1 MQDFKPGQ
9 RWICDVDLQLGLG
22 TVQTVEHRIVT
33 ILFKATGEIRSYA
46 KQSAP
51 LTRVIFKPGDTVSGQ
66 DGAAIKVTG
75 AIERDGLII
84 YTGTR
89 TDGSQIEL
97 AEDRLMPQVQLSRP
111 SERLFTGQFDQD
123 KWFRIRYQT
132 LLIRNRLANAPLYG
146 LVGTRTSLIPHQL
159 YIAHEVGRR
168 FAPRVLLA
176 DEVGLGKTIEAGL
189 ILHQQLLT
197 ERAKRV
203 LIVVPETLIHQWLV
217 EMLRRFNLQF

>member
-22 TVQTVEHRIVT
+22 TVRTVEHRIVH
-33 ILFKATGEIRSYA
+33 IIFKAADEVRSYA

-51 LTRVIFKPGDTVSGQ
+51 LTRIIFKIGDTIHSQQGVRYR
-66 DGAAIKVTG
+66 VTQVTS
-75 AIERDGLII
+75 RDGLITYSGI
-84 YTGTR
+84 SEAGE
-89 TDGSQIEL
+89 QIEL
-97 AEDRLMPQVQLSRP
+97 AEEQLAHHIQLNRP
-111 SERLFTGQFDQD
+111 MERLFTGQFDHD

-132 LLIRNRLANAPLYG
+132 LLIRNRLAQAPLYG

-176 DEVGLGKTIEAGL
+176 DEVGLGKTIEIGRASCR
-189 ILHQQLLT
+189 
-197 ERAKRV
+197 ERV
-203 LIVVPETLIHQWLV
+203 SSPV
-217 EMLRRFNLQF
+217 